1 MAFTHYK
8 GIFIKGIVN
17 IIPSIIEDNLDLNLI
32 NEEDRIK
39 MVEHTGIRY
48 RRVVDKLSNSVKS
61 FFKKG
66 CLELLDKQGWKGEAI
81 DVLICVTQTSNLNI
95 PAISCQLHDEL
106 NLLPDTICLDINL
119 GCSGYVY
126 GLNTIYSLL
135 QSIGKPNAKA
145 ILCCGDLSTSIIDS
159 DDKSTKPIFSDAISV
174 TGIEC
179 SIERNEKTAFF
190 NLQTV
195 GSGQH
200 AIYAEL
206 NERQQLV
213 MRMNGI
219 DVFNYSLRY
228 VPENINGLLE
238 FTKKD
243 CIVPAAFVFHQ
254 ANQIINSAIAS
265 KLKLNPENI
274 PSTLFEYGNTASA
287 SIPITL
293 SKFVNSHY
301 EQNYWVLISGFG
313 VGFSIASALVFISKD
328 IYCNTL
334 EI

>member
-1 MAFTHYK
+1 VAFTHYK
-8 GIFIKGIVN
+8 GIVIKGIVN
-17 IIPSIIEDNLDLNLI
+17 ILPSITEDNLDFNLI
-32 NEEDRIK
+32 AEEDRIK

-48 RRVVDKLSNSVKS
+48 RRVVDKSNDDVKS
-61 FFKKG
+61 LFKKG
-66 CLELLDKQGWKGEAI
+66 CLELLEKQGWEDADI
-81 DVLICVTQTSNLNI
+81 DVFICVTQTANLNI

-106 NLLPDTICLDINL
+106 NLLPDTLCLDINL

-145 ILCCGDLSTSIIDS
+145 ILCCGDISTNLIDS
-159 DDKSTKPIFSDAISV
+159 LDKSTKPIFSDAISV
-174 TGIEC
+174 TGIEFKN
-179 SIERNEKTAFF
+179 ELNEKTAYF

-200 AIYAEL
+200 AIYAEY
-206 NERQQLV
+206 NANQRLV

-228 VPENINGLLE
+228 VPENVNRLLE
-238 FTKKD
+238 FTKND
-243 CIVPAAFVFHQ
+243 AIEPAAFIFHQ
-254 ANQIINSAIAS
+254 ANKIINSSISS
-265 KLKLNPENI
+265 KLKLNAQNV

-287 SIPITL
+287 SIPVTL
-293 SKFVNSHY
+293 SKFINTYS

-313 VGFSIASALVFISKD
+313 VGFSLASALVFIAKD
-328 IYCNTL
+328 IHCNTL